1 MTTKTPS
8 ATAAEI
14 REHLGHGL
22 GDRRVTV
29 HRDGAVT
36 YTGTTE
42 ADARSTA
49 LVDNFVGQWLRL
61 RNLGVYAGHI
71 DDLAREIRREK
82 ELDERRRAARRA
94 QGDALEV

>member
-1 MTTKTPS
+1 MTTIT
-8 ATAAEI
+8 ATEI

-42 ADARSTA
+42 GIDSDRHRAR
-49 LVDNFVGQWLRL
+49 L
-61 RNLGVYAGHI
+61 YAGDI
-71 DDLAREIRREK
+71 DDLAREIRRE
-82 ELDERRRAARRA
+82 RVSGNPHTSTRATL
-94 QGDALEV
+94 ALVPRP